1 MTAPPTFNTLSAEH
15 LTFFENLL
23 GADRL
28 STRHADL
35 ELHARDQSFHP
46 PRRPDVILLPQTTVE
61 VSAILRYANAN
72 RLPVTAW
79 GVGTSLEGN
88 SIAVRG
94 GIMLDFSR
102 MAELLAVRLR
112 ISKPM
117 CSPASRASS

>member
-1 MTAPPTFNTLSAEH
+1 MTAPITFNTLSAEH

-23 GADRL
+23 GAERL
-28 STRHADL
+28 STRRADL
-35 ELHARDQSFHP
+35 ELHARDQSFHT
-46 PRRPDVILLPQTTVE
+46 PRPPDVILLPETTGE

-94 GIMLDFSR
+94 GVMLDFAR
-102 MAELLAVRLR
+102 MAQLLEVR
-112 ISKPM
+112 PEDFQADAQ
-117 CSPASRASS
+117 PA